1 MIAGDSHTLIPLICL
16 VLVVINIPFGFIRSR
31 NKKFTRVW
39 GRCIYIPILISYIFR
54 KSAYLSYSATPFF
67 LFATLSGQILGGML
81 SNKSLERYKEVCKP
95 EEVRIQKV
103 D

>member
-1 MIAGDSHTLIPLICL
+1 MLYEDSYTLISLISFIL
-16 VLVVINIPFGFIRSR
+16 LVINIPFGFIRSR

-67 LFATLSGQILGGML
+67 LFATLLGQILGGIL
-81 SNKSLERYKEVCKP
+81 SNKSLERYKEVRKP
-95 EEVRIQKV
+95 AEVRIQKV